1 MSKDN
6 IENSRGSIL
15 ITAQTEC
22 GLIQQCTVSYF
33 FFLKK
38 KAFHHYRYNAE
49 FSEYTNRYKNYF
61 VFEED
66 MASFSAYEVGV

>member
-6 IENSRGSIL
+6 KENSRGSIL
-15 ITAQTEC
+15 IKAQAEC
-22 GLIQQCTVSYF
+22 GLRQQCTDSY
-33 FFLKK
+33 LKKK

-49 FSEYTNRYKNYF
+49 FSEYTNRCKNYF

-66 MASFSAYEVGV
+66 MASFSAYEVRV